1 MREPPPSMSS
11 PCRPTVAEIDLDAC
25 VHNLR
30 RLRDKVGAIDVW
42 PVVKADAYGH
52 GAVAVAGALCAE
64 RIAGFCVATASEGR
78 QLRQAGIEVPVLVM
92 AGLSTSAPEDA
103 FR

>member
-1 MREPPPSMSS
+1 MPSS
-11 PCRPTVAEIDLDAC
+11 CRPTVAEIDLGAC

-52 GAVAVAGALCAE
+52 GAVAVAIPHEILSLIGS
-64 RIAGFCVATASEGR
+64 R
-78 QLRQAGIEVPVLVM
+78 VPRRY
-92 AGLSTSAPEDA
+92 STSAGNDA
-103 FR
+103 AEVLR